1 MSISLYNHKCE
12 KFKNSFIFLSEIKK
26 YIFLFLMRESSVET
40 DIAIVYLLLKKLLQ
54 LESSANVNQ
63 TRTSVFQHKLKKV

>member
-1 MSISLYNHKCE
+1 
-12 KFKNSFIFLSEIKK
+12 
-26 YIFLFLMRESSVET
+26 MRESSVET

>member
-1 MSISLYNHKCE
+1 
-12 KFKNSFIFLSEIKK
+12 
-26 YIFLFLMRESSVET
+26 MRESSVET

-54 LESSANVNQ
+54 LASSANVNQ